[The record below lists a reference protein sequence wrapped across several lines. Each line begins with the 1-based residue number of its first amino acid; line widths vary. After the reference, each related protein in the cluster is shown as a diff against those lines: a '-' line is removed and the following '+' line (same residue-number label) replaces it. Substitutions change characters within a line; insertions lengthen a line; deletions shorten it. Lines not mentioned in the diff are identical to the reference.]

1 MAASACTHSMPGF
14 HLSSLSFDICTCGQ
28 GAAQVSD
35 VLNLRVGVIW
45 LMRRSA
51 LSQSRYTPQD
61 CFTAG
66 EYQINKVDKTVH
78 KVHEGCAM
86 YVLRNSPP
94 AFPTRGFQ
102 ALLSR
107 RARDS
112 NNYRVSQTTR
122 WCKHTRR
129 LCAVSQHGVTIFLSA
144 TSRQMLPIFNILS
157 PLRLGS
163 EFCIVRS

>member
-1 MAASACTHSMPGF
+1 VHYWADLQSAHGFRYYNSIAPNVKWQRVLVLALCLVFICHLFLLTSPPVDRAPHKLATYYIFMSAC
-14 HLSSLSFDICTCGQ
+14 
-28 GAAQVSD
+28 
-35 VLNLRVGVIW
+35 
-45 LMRRSA
+45 LMRRSRSTV
-51 LSQSRYTPQD
+51 SQSRYTPQD
-61 CFTAG
+61 CFTSG
-66 EYQINKVDKTVH
+66 EYQINEADKTVH

-122 WCKHTRR
+122 
-129 LCAVSQHGVTIFLSA
+129 
-144 TSRQMLPIFNILS
+144 
-157 PLRLGS
+157 
-163 EFCIVRS
+163 